1 MPLEVKPKK
10 PSTVALAGLASALSM
25 AALWAGFL
33 IPISRTAFLIAT
45 SIILYISIR
54 YASQKIGL
62 IAFVSTVLLGFL
74 LIPSRSVVFSY
85 LLIFGMYPLWKGLLL
100 NMPRKIQWVLKL
112 AFLNAMALG
121 ILWVAAWIVGDL
133 FPIWDR
139 LQNWHKYIVLCV
151 IQGGYVIYDILLD
164 YTYVV
169 FHRFYHRHFT
179 R

>member
-1 MPLEVKPKK
+1 MPPEVNPKQ
-10 PSTVALAGLASALSM
+10 SATVALAGLSSALSM

-45 SIILYISIR
+45 SIILNITIR
-54 YASQKIGL
+54 YASKKTGL

-74 LIPSRSVVFSY
+74 LIPSRSVIFSY
-85 LLIFGMYPLWKGLLL
+85 LLIFGMYPLWKGFIM
-100 NMPRKIQWVLKL
+100 NTPFKAQWALKL
-112 AFLNAMALG
+112 IYLNAMALG
-121 ILWVAAWIVGDL
+121 ILGAASWIVGDL

-151 IQGGYVIYDILLD
+151 IQGGYVVYDIILD
-164 YTYVV
+164 YTFAV